1 MTGELL
7 EDGAETAM
15 AEDCIQS
22 FQSVCCLNAEQFPS
36 PHFQLNLELRLP
48 WVLEEPDP
56 QT

>member
-7 EDGAETAM
+7 EDGEETAM

-22 FQSVCCLNAEQFPS
+22 FQSVCCLKVEQFPS